1 MTNSEVMT
9 SIRRESGTFVVEIRL
24 SVSTRSQEVPVM
36 DVLSSLGQFA
46 VCAVIVIVAGT
57 ILTKSADAIA
67 EITGFGR
74 LLIGSILLAGATSL
88 PELTVDISAIRMGAA
103 DLAIGD
109 LLGSCLANLLI
120 LAILDLTQKSTGGML
135 SRRSARHAL
144 SGSVSVALMSVAGL
158 AILTASRIPN
168 TTWLGIGPGLWV
180 LAAVYFGGVRVVYL
194 DQRASLAEAPEE
206 IHGDVK
212 KPGALRKAIFAFLA
226 AAAVILF
233 VGPFMAHAAESF
245 AKATGL
251 GRTFVGTTLV
261 ALSTSLPELVASLAA
276 VRMGAYDLAIG
287 NIFGSNAFNMLL
299 MFPLDIV
306 QKGSLL
312 AVVSVNHCITC
323 FAAILATQTAILGQL
338 YNVEGRRRFVDPDAW
353 LVTAIVIG
361 GLAIV
366 YYAG

>member
-1 MTNSEVMT
+1 
-9 SIRRESGTFVVEIRL
+9 
-24 SVSTRSQEVPVM
+24 M

-46 VCAVIVIVAGT
+46 ICAAVVVVAGT

-74 LLIGSILLAGATSL
+74 LLVGSILLAGATSL
-88 PELTVDISAIRMGAA
+88 PELTVDIAAIRLGAP

-120 LAILDLTQKSTGGML
+120 LAMLDLMQKSTGGML

-144 SGSVSVALMSVAGL
+144 SGSVSVALMAVAGI
-158 AILTASRIPN
+158 AILTSSRIPE

-180 LAAVYFGGVRVVYL
+180 LAAFYLGGVRVVYL
-194 DQRASLAEAPEE
+194 DQRASLAEAT
-206 IHGDVK
+206 GDVHAEAR
-212 KPGALRKAIFAFLA
+212 KPGALTKAIVGFVVA
-226 AAAVILF
+226 AGVILF

-251 GRTFVGTTLV
+251 GQTFVGTTLV
-261 ALSTSLPELVASLAA
+261 ALSTSLPEFVASLAA
-276 VRMGAYDLAIG
+276 IRMGAYDLAIG
-287 NIFGSNAFNMLL
+287 NIFGSNAFNMILL
-299 MFPLDIV
+299 FPLDIV

-312 AVVSVNHCITC
+312 AVVSANHCITC
-323 FAAILATQTAILGQL
+323 LAAILATQTAILGQL

-353 LVTAIVIG
+353 LVASIVIG
-361 GLAIV
+361 GLALV
-366 YYAG
+366 YYTG

>member
-1 MTNSEVMT
+1 
-9 SIRRESGTFVVEIRL
+9 
-24 SVSTRSQEVPVM
+24 M

-46 VCAVIVIVAGT
+46 VCAAVVVVAGT

-74 LLIGSILLAGATSL
+74 LLVGSILLAGATSL
-88 PELTVDISAIRMGAA
+88 PELTVDISAIRMGAP

-120 LAILDLTQKSTGGML
+120 LAILDLMQKSTGGML

-144 SGSVSVALMSVAGL
+144 SGSVSVALLAVAGL
-158 AILTASRIPN
+158 ALLTSSRIPN
-168 TTWLGIGPGLWV
+168 ITWLGVGPGLWA
-180 LAAVYFGGVRVVYL
+180 LAAVYLGGVRVVYL

-206 IHGDVK
+206 IHADAK
-212 KPGALRKAIFAFLA
+212 KPGAFVKAVVAFAVA
-226 AAAVILF
+226 AGVILL

-261 ALSTSLPELVASLAA
+261 ALSTSLPEFVASLAA

-287 NIFGSNAFNMLL
+287 NIFGSNAFNMMLL
-299 MFPLDIV
+299 FPLDFV

-312 AVVSVNHCITC
+312 AVVSANHCITC

-353 LVTAIVIG
+353 LVAAIVVG

-366 YYAG
+366 YYVG